1 MSKEDGTINLSDKK
15 VKFWTELINTET
27 DDKKRMLSRNLEQ
40 KVDDNA
46 DNKFNAML
54 KELKLL
60 KPYQDHET
68 SCKELEDFKNQK
80 DLKEKSLE
88 DKKKVTCNLIIDLYN
103 RQAKIHNWDTIYD
116 DEDLDI
122 DDVRRKLMQ
131 VCRDELFSNYKKTT
145 DDGKL
150 LQEIDNRKK
159 AMLIALNQPKLK
171 FKEVDFNDAMSK
183 GFEAIGIV
191 YTSMDIKQLS

>member
-27 DDKKRMLSRNLEQ
+27 DDKKKMLSRNLEQ

-191 YTSMDIKQLS
+191 YTSMNIKQLN

>member
-1 MSKEDGTINLSDKK
+1 MTKEDGTINLSDKK
-15 VKFWTELINTET
+15 VKFWTELINNET
-27 DDKKRMLSRNLEQ
+27 DDKKRALSRNLEQ
-40 KVDDNA
+40 KVDDNV
-46 DNKFNAML
+46 DNKFNEML

-68 SCKELEDFKNQK
+68 SCKELEDFENQK
-80 DLKEKSLE
+80 DLKLQSLK
-88 DKKKVTCNLIIDLYN
+88 DKKRSTCSSIIDLYN
-103 RQAKIHNWDTIYD
+103 RQAKIHNWDNIYE

-122 DDVRRKLMQ
+122 DDVKRKLMS
-131 VCRDELFSNYKKTT
+131 VCRDELFNEYKKTT

-171 FKEVDFNDAMSK
+171 FKEVDFNEAMSK
-183 GFEAIGIV
+183 GFEAVGIA

>member
-1 MSKEDGTINLSDKK
+1 MSKQDGTINLSDKK
-15 VKFWTELINTET
+15 VKFWTDLINNET
-27 DDKKRMLSRNLEQ
+27 GDKKRALSRNLEQ
-40 KVDDNA
+40 KVDDSV
-46 DNKFNAML
+46 DNKFNSML

-60 KPYQDHET
+60 KPYQNHET
-68 SCKELEDFKNQK
+68 SCRELEDFKNQK

-88 DKKKVTCNLIIDLYN
+88 DKKKVTGNLIIDLYN
-103 RQAKIHNWDTIYD
+103 RQAKIHNWENILD
-116 DEDLDI
+116 DEELDI
-122 DDVRRKLMQ
+122 TDVKRTLMQ
-131 VCRDELFSNYKKTT
+131 VCRDELFNEYKKTT

-159 AMLIALNQPKLK
+159 AMLVALNQPRLK

-191 YTSMDIKQLS
+191 YTSMNIKQLN

>member
-1 MSKEDGTINLSDKK
+1 MTKTDGTINLSDKK
-15 VKFWTELINTET
+15 VKFWTDLINNET
-27 DDKKRMLSRNLEQ
+27 DDKKRALSRNLEQ
-40 KVDDNA
+40 KVDDSV
-46 DNKFNAML
+46 DNKFNSML

-60 KPYQDHET
+60 KPYQEHET
-68 SCKELEDFKNQK
+68 SCRELEDFKNQK

-103 RQAKIHNWDTIYD
+103 RQAKIHNWEDIYD

-122 DDVRRKLMQ
+122 DDVKRKLTS
-131 VCRDELFSNYKKTT
+131 VCRDELFKEYKKTT

-159 AMLIALNQPKLK
+159 AMLVALNQPRLK

-191 YTSMDIKQLS
+191 YTSIDIKQLS

>member
-68 SCKELEDFKNQK
+68 SCKELEDFENQK
-80 DLKEKSLE
+80 DLKLQSLK
-88 DKKKVTCNLIIDLYN
+88 DKKKVTCNAIIDLFN
-103 RQAKIHNWDTIYD
+103 RQAKIHNWDNIYE
-116 DEDLDI
+116 DEELEI
-122 DDVRRKLMQ
+122 EDVQRKLMK
-131 VCRDELFSNYKKTT
+131 VGREELFNEYKKTT

-171 FKEVDFNDAMSK
+171 FKEVDFNAAMSK
-183 GFEAIGIV
+183 GFEAVGIA

>member
-183 GFEAIGIV
+183 GFDSIGIV

>member
-15 VKFWTELINTET
+15 VKFWTDLINNET
-27 DDKKRMLSRNLEQ
+27 GDKKRALSRNLEQ
-40 KVDDNA
+40 KVDDNV
-46 DNKFNAML
+46 DNKFNSML

-60 KPYQDHET
+60 KPYQNHET
-68 SCKELEDFKNQK
+68 SCRELEDFKNQK

-88 DKKKVTCNLIIDLYN
+88 DKKKVTSHSITDLYN
-103 RQAKIHNWDTIYD
+103 RQAKIHNWENILD
-116 DEDLDI
+116 DEELDI
-122 DDVRRKLMQ
+122 TDVKRTLMQ
-131 VCRDELFSNYKKTT
+131 VCRDELFNEYKKTT
-145 DDGKL
+145 DNGKL

-159 AMLIALNQPKLK
+159 AMLVALNQPRLK

-191 YTSMDIKQLS
+191 YTSMDIKQLN

>member
-1 MSKEDGTINLSDKK
+1 MSKEDGTINLSDKE
-15 VKFWTELINTET
+15 VKFWTDLINTET
-27 DDKKRMLSRNLEQ
+27 DDKKRTLSRSLEQ
-40 KVDDNA
+40 KVDDNV
-46 DNKFNAML
+46 DSKFNSML

-103 RQAKIHNWDTIYD
+103 RQAKIHNWEAIYD

-122 DDVRRKLMQ
+122 DDV
-131 VCRDELFSNYKKTT
+131 KK
-145 DDGKL
+145 
-150 LQEIDNRKK
+150 
-159 AMLIALNQPKLK
+159 
-171 FKEVDFNDAMSK
+171 VDA
-183 GFEAIGIV
+183 G
-191 YTSMDIKQLS
+191 LSR

>member
-15 VKFWTELINTET
+15 VKFWTDLINNET
-27 DDKKRMLSRNLEQ
+27 GDKKRALSRNLEQ
-40 KVDDNA
+40 KVDDNV
-46 DNKFNAML
+46 DNKFNSML

-60 KPYQDHET
+60 KPYQNHET
-68 SCKELEDFKNQK
+68 SCRELEDFKNQK

-88 DKKKVTCNLIIDLYN
+88 DKKKVTSHSITDLYN
-103 RQAKIHNWDTIYD
+103 RQAKIHNWENILD
-116 DEDLDI
+116 DEELDI
-122 DDVRRKLMQ
+122 TDVKRTLMQ
-131 VCRDELFSNYKKTT
+131 VCRDELFNEYKKTT

-150 LQEIDNRKK
+150 LQAIDNRKK
-159 AMLIALNQPKLK
+159 AMLVALNQPRLK

-191 YTSMDIKQLS
+191 YTSMDIKQLN

>member
-15 VKFWTELINTET
+15 VKFWTDLINNET
-27 DDKKRMLSRNLEQ
+27 GDKKRALSRNLEQ
-40 KVDDNA
+40 KVDDNV
-46 DNKFNAML
+46 DNKFNSML

-60 KPYQDHET
+60 KPYQNHET
-68 SCKELEDFKNQK
+68 SCRELEDFKNQK

-88 DKKKVTCNLIIDLYN
+88 DKKKVTSHSITDLYN
-103 RQAKIHNWDTIYD
+103 RQAKIHNWENILD
-116 DEDLDI
+116 DEELDI
-122 DDVRRKLMQ
+122 TDVKRTLMQ
-131 VCRDELFSNYKKTT
+131 VCRDELFNEYKKTT

-171 FKEVDFNDAMSK
+171 FKEVDFNEAMSK
-183 GFEAIGIV
+183 GFEAVGIV

>member
-1 MSKEDGTINLSDKK
+1 MTKEDGTINLSDKK
-15 VKFWTELINTET
+15 VKFWTELINNET
-27 DDKKRMLSRNLEQ
+27 DDKKRALSRNLEQ
-40 KVDDNA
+40 KVDDNV
-46 DNKFNAML
+46 DSKFNSML

-60 KPYQDHET
+60 KPYQEHEK
-68 SCKELEDFKNQK
+68 SCKELEDFENQK
-80 DLKEKSLE
+80 DLKLQSLR
-88 DKKKVTCNLIIDLYN
+88 DKKKVTCNAIIDFYN
-103 RQAKIHNWDTIYD
+103 RQAKIHNWDNIYE

-122 DDVRRKLMQ
+122 DEVKRKLMS
-131 VCRDELFSNYKKTT
+131 VCRDELFNEYKKTT

-171 FKEVDFNDAMSK
+171 FKEVDFNEAMSK
-183 GFEAIGIV
+183 GFEAVGIA

>member
-15 VKFWTELINTET
+15 VKFWTDLINTET
-27 DDKKRMLSRNLEQ
+27 GEKKRALSRSLEQ
-40 KVDDNA
+40 KVDDNV
-46 DNKFNAML
+46 DSKFNSML

-88 DKKKVTCNLIIDLYN
+88 DKKKVTCNSIIDLYN

-159 AMLIALNQPKLK
+159 SMLVALNQPRLK

-191 YTSMDIKQLS
+191 YTSMNIKQLN

>member
-15 VKFWTELINTET
+15 VKFWTELINNET
-27 DDKKRMLSRNLEQ
+27 DDKKRALSRNLEQ
-40 KVDDNA
+40 KVDDNV
-46 DNKFNAML
+46 DNKFNEML

-60 KPYQDHET
+60 KPYQDHKT
-68 SCKELEDFKNQK
+68 SCKELEDFENQK
-80 DLKEKSLE
+80 DLKLQSLK
-88 DKKKVTCNLIIDLYN
+88 DKKRSTCSSIIDLYN
-103 RQAKIHNWDTIYD
+103 RQAKIHNWETMY
-116 DEDLDI
+116 DEDWDI
-122 DDVRRKLMQ
+122 DEVKRKLMS
-131 VCRDELFSNYKKTT
+131 VCRDELFNEYKKTT

-171 FKEVDFNDAMSK
+171 FKEVDFNAAMSK
-183 GFEAIGIV
+183 GFEAVGIA

>member
-15 VKFWTELINTET
+15 VKFWTDLINNET
-27 DDKKRMLSRNLEQ
+27 GDKKRALSRNLEQ
-40 KVDDNA
+40 KVDDNV
-46 DNKFNAML
+46 DNKFNSML

-60 KPYQDHET
+60 KPYQNHET
-68 SCKELEDFKNQK
+68 SCRELEDFKNQK

-88 DKKKVTCNLIIDLYN
+88 DKKKVTGNSIIDLYN
-103 RQAKIHNWDTIYD
+103 RQAKIHNWENILD
-116 DEDLDI
+116 DEELDI
-122 DDVRRKLMQ
+122 TDVKRTLMQ
-131 VCRDELFSNYKKTT
+131 VCRDELFNEYKKTT

-159 AMLIALNQPKLK
+159 AMLVALNQPRLK

-191 YTSMDIKQLS
+191 YTSMDIKQLN

>member
-1 MSKEDGTINLSDKK
+1 
-15 VKFWTELINTET
+15 
-27 DDKKRMLSRNLEQ
+27 
-40 KVDDNA
+40 
-46 DNKFNAML
+46 ML

-60 KPYQDHET
+60 KPYQNHET

-88 DKKKVTCNLIIDLYN
+88 DKKKVTGNSIIDLYN
-103 RQAKIHNWDTIYD
+103 RQAKIHNWDNIHD

-122 DDVRRKLMQ
+122 DEVKRKLMQ
-131 VCRDELFSNYKKTT
+131 VCRDELFNEYKKTT
-145 DDGKL
+145 NDGKL

-159 AMLIALNQPKLK
+159 AMLVALNQPRLK

-191 YTSMDIKQLS
+191 YTSMDIKQLN

>member
-15 VKFWTELINTET
+15 VKFWTDLINTET
-27 DDKKRMLSRNLEQ
+27 DDKKRTLSRSLEQ
-40 KVDDNA
+40 KVDDNV
-46 DNKFNAML
+46 DSKFNSML

-103 RQAKIHNWDTIYD
+103 RQAKIHNWEAIYD

-159 AMLIALNQPKLK
+159 SMLVALNQPRLK

>member
-68 SCKELEDFKNQK
+68 SCNELEDFKNQK

-131 VCRDELFSNYKKTT
+131 VCRDELFSNFKKTT

>member
-1 MSKEDGTINLSDKK
+1 MSKDDGTINLSDKK
-15 VKFWTELINTET
+15 VKFWTDFINTET
-27 DDKKRMLSRNLEQ
+27 GDKKRALSRNLEQ
-40 KVDDNA
+40 KVDDSVN
-46 DNKFNAML
+46 DKFNSML

-68 SCKELEDFKNQK
+68 SCNELEDFKNQK

-88 DKKKVTCNLIIDLYN
+88 DKKKVTCNSIIDLYN
-103 RQAKIHNWDTIYD
+103 RQAKIHNWDTMYED
-116 DEDLDI
+116 DDLNI
-122 DDVRRKLMQ
+122 DDVKRKLMS
-131 VCRDELFSNYKKTT
+131 VCRDELFSEYKKTT

-191 YTSMDIKQLS
+191 YTSMNIKQLN

>member
-15 VKFWTELINTET
+15 VKFWTDFINTET
-27 DDKKRMLSRNLEQ
+27 GDKKRALSRNLEQ
-40 KVDDNA
+40 KVDDSVN
-46 DNKFNAML
+46 DKFNSML

-68 SCKELEDFKNQK
+68 SCNELEDFKNQK

-88 DKKKVTCNLIIDLYN
+88 DKKKVTCNSIIDLYN
-103 RQAKIHNWDTIYD
+103 RQAKIHNWDTMYED
-116 DEDLDI
+116 DDLNI
-122 DDVRRKLMQ
+122 DDVKRKLMS
-131 VCRDELFSNYKKTT
+131 VCRDELFSEYKKTT

-159 AMLIALNQPKLK
+159 AMLVALNQPRLK
-171 FKEVDFNDAMSK
+171 FKEVDFNDAMSS
-183 GFEAIGIV
+183 GFEAIGIA

>member
-15 VKFWTELINTET
+15 VKFWTDLINNET
-27 DDKKRMLSRNLEQ
+27 GDKKRALSRNLEQ
-40 KVDDNA
+40 KVDDSV
-46 DNKFNAML
+46 DNKFNSML

-60 KPYQDHET
+60 KPYQNHET
-68 SCKELEDFKNQK
+68 SCRELEDFKNQK

-88 DKKKVTCNLIIDLYN
+88 DKKKVTGNLIIDLYN
-103 RQAKIHNWDTIYD
+103 RQAKIHNWDNIYE

-122 DDVRRKLMQ
+122 DEVKRKLMS
-131 VCRDELFSNYKKTT
+131 VCRDELFNEYKKTT

-159 AMLIALNQPKLK
+159 AMLVALNQPRLK

-191 YTSMDIKQLS
+191 YTSMDIKQLN

>member
-15 VKFWTELINTET
+15 VKFWTELINNET
-27 DDKKRMLSRNLEQ
+27 DDKKRALSRNLEQ
-40 KVDDNA
+40 KVDDNV
-46 DNKFNAML
+46 DNKFNEML

-60 KPYQDHET
+60 KPYLDHSA
-68 SCKELEDFKNQK
+68 SCRELEDFENQK
-80 DLKEKSLE
+80 DLKLQSLK
-88 DKKKVTCNLIIDLYN
+88 DKKRSTCSSIIDLYN
-103 RQAKIHNWDTIYD
+103 RQAKIHNWETIYE

-122 DDVRRKLMQ
+122 DDVKRKLMS
-131 VCRDELFSNYKKTT
+131 VCRDELFNEYKKTT

-171 FKEVDFNDAMSK
+171 FKEVDFNEAMSK
-183 GFEAIGIV
+183 GFEAVGIA

>member
-15 VKFWTELINTET
+15 VKFWTDLINTET
-27 DDKKRMLSRNLEQ
+27 DDKKRTLSRSLEQ
-40 KVDDNA
+40 KVDDNV
-46 DNKFNAML
+46 DSKFNSML

-122 DDVRRKLMQ
+122 DDVKRKLMQ

-159 AMLIALNQPKLK
+159 SMLVALNQPRLK

>member
-15 VKFWTELINTET
+15 VKFWTDLINNET
-27 DDKKRMLSRNLEQ
+27 GDKKRALSRNLEQ
-40 KVDDNA
+40 KVDDSV
-46 DNKFNAML
+46 DNKFNSML

-60 KPYQDHET
+60 KPYQNHET
-68 SCKELEDFKNQK
+68 SCRELEDFKNQK

-88 DKKKVTCNLIIDLYN
+88 DKKKVTSHSITDLYN
-103 RQAKIHNWDTIYD
+103 RQAKIHNWENILD
-116 DEDLDI
+116 DEELDI
-122 DDVRRKLMQ
+122 TDVKRTLMQ
-131 VCRDELFSNYKKTT
+131 VCRDELFNEYKKTT

-150 LQEIDNRKK
+150 LQAIDNRKK
-159 AMLIALNQPKLK
+159 AMLVALNQPRLK

-191 YTSMDIKQLS
+191 YTSMDIKQLN

>member
-15 VKFWTELINTET
+15 VKFWTDLINNET
-27 DDKKRMLSRNLEQ
+27 DDKKRALSRNLEQ
-40 KVDDNA
+40 KVDDSV
-46 DNKFNAML
+46 DNKFNSML

-60 KPYQDHET
+60 KPYQNHET
-68 SCKELEDFKNQK
+68 SCRELEDFKNQK

-88 DKKKVTCNLIIDLYN
+88 DKKKVTGNLIIDLYN
-103 RQAKIHNWDTIYD
+103 RQAKIHNWDNIHD
-116 DEDLDI
+116 DDDLDI
-122 DDVRRKLMQ
+122 DEVKRTLMQ
-131 VCRDELFSNYKKTT
+131 VCRDELFNEYKKTT

-150 LQEIDNRKK
+150 LQAIDNRKK
-159 AMLIALNQPKLK
+159 AMLVALNQPRLK

-191 YTSMDIKQLS
+191 YTSMDIKQLN

>member
-15 VKFWTELINTET
+15 VKFWTDFINTET
-27 DDKKRMLSRNLEQ
+27 GDKKRALSRNLEQ
-40 KVDDNA
+40 KVDDSVN
-46 DNKFNAML
+46 DKFNSML

-68 SCKELEDFKNQK
+68 SCNELEDFKNQK

-88 DKKKVTCNLIIDLYN
+88 DKKKVTCNSIIDLYN
-103 RQAKIHNWDTIYD
+103 RQAKIHNWDTMYED
-116 DEDLDI
+116 DDLNI
-122 DDVRRKLMQ
+122 DDVKRKLMS
-131 VCRDELFSNYKKTT
+131 VCRDELFSEYKKTT

-159 AMLIALNQPKLK
+159 AMLVALNQPRLK
-171 FKEVDFNDAMSK
+171 FKEVNFNDAMSK

-191 YTSMDIKQLS
+191 YTSMDIKQLN

>member
-191 YTSMDIKQLS
+191 YTSIYIKQLS

>member
-15 VKFWTELINTET
+15 VKFWTDLINNET
-27 DDKKRMLSRNLEQ
+27 GDKKRALSRNLEQ
-40 KVDDNA
+40 RVDDSV
-46 DNKFNAML
+46 DNKFNSML

-60 KPYQDHET
+60 KPYQNHET
-68 SCKELEDFKNQK
+68 SCKELDDFKNQK

-103 RQAKIHNWDTIYD
+103 RQAKIHNWEDIYD

-122 DDVRRKLMQ
+122 DDVKRKLTS
-131 VCRDELFSNYKKTT
+131 VCRDELFKEYKKTT

-159 AMLIALNQPKLK
+159 AMLVALNQPRLK

-191 YTSMDIKQLS
+191 YTSIDIKQLS

>member
-15 VKFWTELINTET
+15 VKFWTDLINTET
-27 DDKKRMLSRNLEQ
+27 GDKKRALSRNLEQ
-40 KVDDNA
+40 KVDDNV
-46 DNKFNAML
+46 DSKFNSML
-54 KELKLL
+54 KDLKLL

-68 SCKELEDFKNQK
+68 SCKELEDFENQK
-80 DLKEKSLE
+80 DLKLQSLK
-88 DKKKVTCNLIIDLYN
+88 DKKKVTCNSIIDLYN
-103 RQAKIHNWDTIYD
+103 RQAKIHNWDSIYD

-122 DDVRRKLMQ
+122 EDVKRKLMS
-131 VCRDELFSNYKKTT
+131 VCRDELFNEYKKST

-159 AMLIALNQPKLK
+159 AMLVALNQPKLR

-183 GFEAIGIV
+183 GFEAIGIA